1 MPETLPPSAAARVI
15 SSSPAVSILLVDDQP
30 ANLLALEALLDD
42 LGHNLVRASSGEEA
56 LRLSGDADFAVVLLD
71 VQMIGLDGFE
81 TARRIRSREATH
93 HTPIIFLTAYETEQA
108 QLRQAYELGAVDYL
122 VKPLVPVILRAKVA
136 GFVELFQK
144 SEQIKRQAEQ
154 LRQVERR
161 EFQAKLAEENRRL
174 RQSEERLRF
183 LSEASKLL
191 ASSLDY
197 ESTLQAVAKLAVPA
211 LADWCTVDVLCEE
224 DQSVRRVAVVHR
236 DPAKVA
242 LGHELLRRYPLR
254 LDMPE
259 GTVLR
264 SGESILHP
272 AITDEMLAAYARDAD
287 HLAIL
292 RQLDLKATLV
302 VPLAARGRIL
312 GAISLVSDQS
322 SGRCYG
328 PEDLALAE
336 ELGRRAGLAVD
347 NARLYRSA
355 QDALRQR
362 EESLALLDTLQNNAP
377 VGFAFVDREFRFVR
391 INEALAAINGKP
403 AADHLG
409 RTVEDIIP
417 ELWPKLEPLYRRVL
431 AGGEP
436 VDNLE
441 LSGETAAAPGQ
452 RRHWLVSYYP
462 VRIGPEIAGIG
473 VLVSEMTERKRA
485 EEALRESEQRFA
497 RFMQHLP
504 GLAWIKDR
512 HGRYVYVNDA
522 AEKAFARPRA
532 QLYGRSDDQVFPPE
546 TARRFQEN
554 DRRALASEAGVQV
567 IEDLEQKDGIL
578 HRSVVSKFPI
588 VGADGETMLIGGMAI
603 DITERL
609 QMEEALKEADRR
621 KDEFLAMLA
630 HELRNPLAPIR
641 NAVQILRLVG
651 PAAPSIQQARDLI
664 ERQVIHLVRLVD
676 DLLDVSRITR
686 GKITL
691 QKEAVDL
698 AAVIASAV
706 ESSRPLIDAR
716 RHDLKLS
723 LPAEMLRVQGDPTRL
738 SQVLMNL
745 LNNAAKYTPEGGHLA
760 LSAKAEDGQAVIRVT
775 DDGVGIAPE
784 LLPRVFDLFIQ
795 AERSL
800 DRSQGGLGIGLTL
813 VRSLVQMHGGT
824 VEAHSAGLGK
834 GSEFVVRLP
843 LLVEKMKS
851 DAAAPGGAE
860 ASPAVARRLLV
871 VDDNKDAADSLAAL
885 LKLLGNDVRTAYDG
899 PSAVKIA
906 LEYHPDLLLLDIGLP
921 GMDGYEVARRLR
933 REPSFGGTVFVALTG
948 YGGDGDRQRSEET
961 GFFAHL
967 VKPVE
972 FTVLQQLLAALWPSP
987 RR

>member
-1 MPETLPPSAAARVI
+1 MPETLPPSPVARVI

-42 LGHNLVRASSGEEA
+42 LGHKLVRASSGEEA
-56 LRLSGDADFAVVLLD
+56 LRLSRDADFAVILLD
-71 VQMIGLDGFE
+71 VQMAGLDGFE
-81 TARRIRSREATH
+81 TARRIRSHEARH
-93 HTPIIFLTAYETEQA
+93 HTPIIFLTAYETEPS
-108 QLRQAYELGAVDYL
+108 QLEQAYELGAVDYL
-122 VKPLVPVILRAKVA
+122 VKPLIPVILRAKVA

-197 ESTLQAVAKLAVPA
+197 ESTLQAVAQLAVPA
-211 LADWCTVDVLCEE
+211 LADWCTVDVLWEE
-224 DQSVRRVAVVHR
+224 DQSIRRVAVVHR

-264 SGESILHP
+264 SGQSIL
-272 AITDEMLAAYARDAD
+272 AAEIADDMLVAYARDAE

-292 RQLDLKATLV
+292 RQLDLKSTLV

-312 GAISLVSDQS
+312 GAMSLVSDQS
-322 SGRCYG
+322 SGRRYG

-355 QDALRQR
+355 QDALRQK

-391 INEALAAINGKP
+391 INEAMAAINGRP
-403 AADHLG
+403 LADHMG
-409 RTVEDIIP
+409 HTVQEVIP
-417 ELWPKLEPLYRRVL
+417 QLWPTVEPLYRRVL
-431 AGGEP
+431 DGGEP

-473 VLVSEMTERKRA
+473 VLVSEITERKRA

-532 QLYGRSDDQVFPPE
+532 QLYGRTDDDVFPPE
-546 TARRFQEN
+546 TARRFHDN

-567 IEDLEQKDGIL
+567 IEELEHKDGIV

-588 VGADGETMLIGGMAI
+588 VGADGETLLIGGMAI

-651 PAAPSIQQARDLI
+651 PAAPSVQQARDMI
-664 ERQVIHLVRLVD
+664 DRQVVHLVRLVD

-686 GKITL
+686 GKIAL
-691 QKEAVDL
+691 QKKAVDV
-698 AAVIASAV
+698 ATVIASAV

-716 RHDLKLS
+716 GHNLTLS
-723 LPAEMLRVQGDPTRL
+723 LSAEPLPVLADPTRL
-738 SQVLMNL
+738 SQVIMNL
-745 LNNAAKYTPEGGHLA
+745 LNNSAKYTPEGGHIA
-760 LSAKAEDGQAVIRVT
+760 LGTQAEDGQAVIRVK
-775 DDGVGIAPE
+775 DDGVGIAPD
-784 LLPRVFDLFIQ
+784 LLPKVFDLFIQ

-843 LLVEKMKS
+843 LLVGKTTS
-851 DAAAPGGAE
+851 DASAPGGAD
-860 ASPAVARRLLV
+860 AIPAVARRLLV

-885 LKLLGNDVRTAYDG
+885 LRILGHDVRTVYDG
-899 PSAVKIA
+899 PTAVKAA
-906 LEYHPDLLLLDIGLP
+906 LEYRPDMLFLDIGLP
-921 GMDGYEVARRLR
+921 GMDGHEVARRLR
-933 REPSFGGTVFVALTG
+933 REPGFGDTVFVALTG
-948 YGGDGDRQRSEET
+948 YGGDGDRRRSEET
-961 GFFAHL
+961 GFLAHL

-972 FTVLQQLLAALWPSP
+972 FAVLQQLLAALWPLAK
-987 RR
+987 R